1 MEDDPDAWRK
11 PWVYDVWH
19 REYIQSQEEY
29 EREFKQRR
37 EENHQRRVAGEDAR
51 YNLWRA
57 KIAEFDG
64 GITQR
69 NWAIWRRYKAGGV
82 TLKQVGDEF
91 GITTERVRQISIKC
105 NRQVRKALNHNWNNV
120 PDEVRNATLG
130 VEFVFRNEVT
140 FEGWNGDMRGWDQ
153 LELKEHGSAYN
164 HAVPDWRTSWGEQ
177 DTKPAKP
184 RKVYTYYKVVI
195 EEEGANHE

>member
-1 MEDDPDAWRK
+1 MEDNPDWWSS
-11 PWVYDVWH
+11 PT
-19 REYIQSQEEY
+19 SEE
-29 EREFKQRR
+29 EWKQRLAEA
-37 EENHQRRVAGEDAR
+37 EERHQRE
-51 YNLWRA
+51 RA
-57 KIAEFDG
+57 EWEAQKVRHAEAVEQGFSK
-64 GITQR
+64 R

-91 GITTERVRQISIKC
+91 GVSGDRARQISIKC
-105 NRQVRKALNHNWNNV
+105 DRQVRKALNHNWNNV
-120 PDEVRNATLG
+120 PDEVHNATLG

-195 EEEGANHE
+195 EEGADHGN